1 MFSVDGDFRGVS
13 IRIFTSFSGVSFNV
27 LMHQD
32 ECLVGSGI
40 FSVSFTSILD
50 FSGSNRVVVVVLCYS
65 PTSSS
70 WDWLALMARI

>member
-1 MFSVDGDFRGVS
+1 MFSVGGDFRGVS

-50 FSGSNRVVVVVLCYS
+50 FSGSNRVVVVLCYS

-70 WDWLALMARI
+70 WVWLALMARI